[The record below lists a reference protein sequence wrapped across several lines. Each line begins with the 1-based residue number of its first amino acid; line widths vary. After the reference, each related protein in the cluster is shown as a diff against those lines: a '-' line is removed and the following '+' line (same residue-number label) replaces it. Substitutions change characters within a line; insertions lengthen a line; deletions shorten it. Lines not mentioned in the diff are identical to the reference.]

1 MKLLT
6 CISRLGLSV
15 FVLVAMSCTHKEKIE
30 PPSVIPEIKLI
41 TTSPGQVKAFED
53 EIRFVIEYTDG
64 DGDLGTND
72 DKVRNVFV
80 KDNRVD
86 VIHEFRLQ
94 QLAPDNA
101 TIAITGT
108 FEIKL
113 PNTIIDGNSA
123 PETVTCSISVVDRAG
138 NESNEVTSPEITVVE

>member
-113 PNTIIDGNSA
+113 PNTIIVGSSA
-123 PETVTCSISVVDRAG
+123 PETVTFSISVVDRAG
-138 NESNEVTSPEITVVE
+138 NESNEVTSPEITVTE

>member
-53 EIRFVIEYTDG
+53 EIRFVLEYTDG

-86 VIHEFRLQ
+86 VIHEFRLK

-113 PNTIIDGNSA
+113 PNTIIVGNSA
-123 PETVTCSISVVDRAG
+123 PETVTFSISVVDRAG
-138 NESNEVTSPEITVVE
+138 NESNEVISPEITVTE